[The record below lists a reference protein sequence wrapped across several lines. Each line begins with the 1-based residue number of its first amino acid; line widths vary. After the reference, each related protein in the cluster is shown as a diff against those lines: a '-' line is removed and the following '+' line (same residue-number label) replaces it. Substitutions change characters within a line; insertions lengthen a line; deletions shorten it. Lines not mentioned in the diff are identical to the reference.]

1 MSLTAKVFRMDVTK
15 LPALGRMLLGLAA
28 AAAATILVSGCE
40 TVGVS
45 MGKKIDY
52 KSTSTVPSLELPPD
66 LTTPEYD
73 DRYNVATASGI
84 AARSATRPKTG
95 DEIAPNA
102 TADARIA
109 RSGNERWLVVKAT
122 PEQAWNVSRQFW
134 QDSGFVIA
142 IEQPA
147 VGVMET
153 DWAENRAD
161 MPSDFLRS
169 TIGKVAEVFLST
181 YKRDKFRTR
190 IERGTE
196 AGTVEIYIS
205 HRGAEQVPTAKIDNS
220 SPAAFVWAPTPVNPG
235 LEAEFLTRLMVRF
248 GSPEPAAAQAVA
260 AAQPGRPAADRARV
274 EKTADGIAQL
284 QVDDTF
290 DRSWR
295 RVGLALDR
303 IGFTVVDRDRSKG
316 LYFVRFGDP
325 DAGGTKKDETW
336 LAKLA
341 FWKDTTEKPEQY
353 RILVAEAGGAPRS
366 VVTIQGPAGEP
377 DKSPNGEKILALL
390 QEQLK

>member
-1 MSLTAKVFRMDVTK
+1 VSLIAKVFRMHVTK
-15 LPALGRMLLGLAA
+15 LPAYGRALLGLV
-28 AAAATILVSGCE
+28 AAATAAMLLAGCS
-40 TVGVS
+40 TTDS

-52 KSTSTVPSLELPPD
+52 KSTSSAPALELPPD

-73 DRYNVATASGI
+73 DRYNVATASGL

-102 TADARIA
+102 NADARIM
-109 RSGNERWLVVKAT
+109 RSGNERWLVVRAT

-134 QDSGFVIA
+134 QDNGFVLA
-142 IEQPA
+142 VEQPT

-161 MPSDFLRS
+161 MPVDFVQK
-169 TIGKVAEVFLST
+169 TIGKVADVFMST

-196 AGTVEIYIS
+196 AGTVDIFIS

-220 SPAAFVWAPTPVNPG
+220 SPTAFIWAATPVNPG

-248 GSPEPAAAQAVA
+248 GTPEPAAAQAVA
-260 AAQPGRPAADRARV
+260 AAQPGRPGPDRARL
-274 EKTADGIAQL
+274 EKAADGAMQL

-316 LYFVRFGDP
+316 VYFVRFGDP
-325 DAGGTKKDETW
+325 DAGTGKTDESW
-336 LAKLA
+336 LTKLA
-341 FWKDTTEKPEQY
+341 FWKDSTEKPEQY
-353 RILVAEAGGAPRS
+353 RIVVAEGGGAPRS

-377 DKSPNGEKILALL
+377 NRSPNGEKILALL

>member
-1 MSLTAKVFRMDVTK
+1 MDGMKSPPPWRV
-15 LPALGRMLLGLAA
+15 LAGILAA
-28 AAAATILVSGCE
+28 AALTVLVAGCE
-40 TVGVS
+40 S
-45 MGKKIDY
+45 MTGPLGKKIDY
-52 KSTSTVPSLELPPD
+52 KSTGTAPALELPPD

-73 DRYNVATASGI
+73 DRYNVATASGL
-84 AARSATRPKTG
+84 AARSAMRPKTG

-102 TADARIA
+102 TTDARIA

-122 PEQAWNVSRQFW
+122 PEQAWNVTRRFW
-134 QDSGFVIA
+134 EENGFVIA
-142 IEQPA
+142 VEQPTT
-147 VGVMET
+147 GVMET

-161 MPSDFLRS
+161 MPSDFIQK
-169 TIGKVAEVFLST
+169 TIGKVADVFMST

-196 AGTVEIYIS
+196 AGTVDIYVS

-248 GSPEPAAAQAVA
+248 GASEPEATQAVQA
-260 AAQPGRPAADRARV
+260 TQPGRASSPDRARL
-274 EKTADGIAQL
+274 EKASDGVTKL
-284 QVDDTF
+284 LVDDTF

-303 IGFTVVDRDRSKG
+303 IGFTVIDRDRSTG
-316 LYFVRFGDP
+316 VYFVRFGDP
-325 DAGGTKKDETW
+325 DAGAGKKDEGW
-336 LAKLA
+336 LSKLA
-341 FWKDTTEKPEQY
+341 FWKDTSEKPEQY
-353 RILVAEAGGAPRS
+353 RILVADAGGAPRS
-366 VVTIQGPAGEP
+366 VVTIQDPNGAP
-377 DKSPNGEKILALL
+377 DRSPNGEKILTLL